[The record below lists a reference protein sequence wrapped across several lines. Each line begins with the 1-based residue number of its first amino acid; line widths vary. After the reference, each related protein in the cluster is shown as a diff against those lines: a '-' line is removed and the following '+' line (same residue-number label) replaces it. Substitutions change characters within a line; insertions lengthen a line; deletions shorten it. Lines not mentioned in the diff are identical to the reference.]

1 MIYQDNVLTYRNLRY
16 FKWCL
21 ALCVACIAW
30 YIWDRPS
37 IRPGGGTWLGYT
49 LGTLGAVIIL
59 VLLSFG
65 LRKRAYKSNFG
76 TVKGW
81 LSAHIYLGLSL
92 IVVATLHAA
101 FHFAWNIHT
110 LAYILTLAVVA
121 TGAWGVEIY
130 MRYPSMLSALL
141 NGRTLEQCAETV
153 QEIDDESLKI
163 VQKLSP
169 ELQKLI
175 TRSAEAPIFEHF
187 WQRYIGKHR
196 GCKTAK
202 AVKLLTRNYS
212 QKQIQQD
219 YGSTM
224 ILSSEQLHAS
234 LTQSQQEALY
244 KLQVR
249 RQVQINQI
257 RAYLRLKGWAEA
269 WLLFHVPLSFGLLAV
284 LIAHI
289 VSVFFYW

>member
-1 MIYQDNVLTYRNLRY
+1 MYQDNVLTYRNLRY
-16 FKWCL
+16 LKWCL
-21 ALCVACIAW
+21 AFAVACIAW
-30 YIWDRPS
+30 YIWDRPP

-49 LGTLGAVIIL
+49 LGIFGALIIL

-65 LRKRAYKSNFG
+65 LRKRAYKSNLG
-76 TVKGW
+76 SVKGW
-81 LSAHIYLGLSL
+81 LSAHIYLGLTL
-92 IVVATLHAA
+92 VIIATLHAA

-121 TGAWGVEIY
+121 TGIWGVEIY
-130 MRYPSMLSALL
+130 LRYPTIMSALL
-141 NGRTLEQCAETV
+141 NGRTLEQCAEAV
-153 QEIDDESLKI
+153 QEIDDESRKI

-175 TRSAEAPIFEHF
+175 VRSAEAPIFDYF
-187 WQRYIGKHR
+187 WQRYFGKHR
-196 GCKTAK
+196 SCKTAK

-212 QKQIQQD
+212 QKEIQQD
-219 YGSTM
+219 YSNTM
-224 ILSSEQLHAS
+224 IMSPAQLHAS
-234 LTQSQQEALY
+234 MNQSQQEALY

-249 RQVQINQI
+249 RQIQINQI
-257 RAYLRLKGWAEA
+257 RAYLRLKGWAEL

-289 VSVFFYW
+289 ISVFFYW